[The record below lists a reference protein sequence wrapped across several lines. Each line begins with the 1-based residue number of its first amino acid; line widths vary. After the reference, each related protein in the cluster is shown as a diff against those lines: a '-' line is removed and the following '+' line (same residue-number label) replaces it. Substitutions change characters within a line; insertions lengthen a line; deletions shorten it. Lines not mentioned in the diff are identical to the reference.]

1 MKQLETCPPVQAAE
15 YVPVAGDFAQLEQ
28 EDIATDTN
36 YASQG
41 YWKGVATHFVRNKR
55 AMIGLILVLLMIFLA
70 FVAPLFSGYAYDE
83 IVTALNAKGRKKAA
97 VGISPR
103 VPAIH
108 EMVTGEAYDD
118 IYADKTFSFRT
129 NAGMVHAIRG
139 INLDLQ
145 KGETVAIVGE
155 SGSGKSVTMKA
166 AVGLLDS
173 NATINSGEIL
183 YTYDDG
189 HGQDKTVDLLK
200 LSKKQLRTEYNGQR
214 LAMVFQD
221 PMTSLDPT
229 MTIGKQIMEGM
240 LLHKHM
246 PKDEARTK
254 ALQLLEL
261 VGITDAE
268 KRFRNYPHQ
277 LSGGMRQ
284 RVVIAIALSA
294 EPDILI
300 CDEPTTALDVTIQSK
315 ILDLIKQIQQKMH
328 LSVIYITHDLG
339 VVAKVADY
347 VNVMYA
353 GKIVEVGNVEE
364 IFYEPRHPYT
374 WGLLSAMPDLETA
387 DDRLYSIPG
396 SPPNLLHEPV
406 GDAFAARNRF
416 AMVIDK
422 KAEPPLF
429 KVSETHYA
437 ATWLLHP
444 DAPAFEMPKELKE
457 RLERAKKEAAKYL

>member
-1 MKQLETCPPVQAAE
+1 MEASKTILRIK
-15 YVPVAGDFAQLEQ
+15 DL
-28 EDIATDTN
+28 DI
-36 YASQG
+36 
-41 YWKGVATHFVRNKR
+41 
-55 AMIGLILVLLMIFLA
+55 
-70 FVAPLFSGYAYDE
+70 
-83 IVTALNAKGRKKAA
+83 
-97 VGISPR
+97 
-103 VPAIH
+103 
-108 EMVTGEAYDD
+108 
-118 IYADKTFSFRT
+118 SFRT
-129 NAGMVHAIRG
+129 NAGVVHAIRG
-139 INLDLQ
+139 VNLDLQ

-173 NATINSGEIL
+173 NATVNRGEIL
-183 YTYDDG
+183 YTYEENG
-189 HGQDKTVDLLK
+189 REVTVDLLK
-200 LSKKQLRTEYNGQR
+200 LTKKQLRTGYNGQR

-246 PKDEARTK
+246 SKEQAR
-254 ALQLLEL
+254 ARAIELLQL

-268 KRFRNYPHQ
+268 KRFRHYPHQ

-294 EPDILI
+294 DPDILI
-300 CDEPTTALDVTIQSK
+300 CDEPTTALDVTIQAK
-315 ILDLIKQIQQKMH
+315 ILELIKDIQKKMN

-364 IFYEPRHPYT
+364 IFYDPRHPYT
-374 WGLLSAMPDLETA
+374 WGLLSAMPDLDTA

-396 SPPNLLHEPV
+396 SPPNLLHEPA
-406 GDAFAARNRF
+406 GDAFAARNQF
-416 AMVIDK
+416 ALVIDK
-422 KAEPPLF
+422 KADPPLF

-444 DAPAFEMPKELKE
+444 DAPAIEMPRELRE
-457 RLERAKKEAAKYL
+457 RLERAQKEAAKYQ

>member
-28 EDIATDTN
+28 ADIATDTN

-129 NAGMVHAIRG
+129 NAGVVHAIRG

-155 SGSGKSVTMKA
+155 SGSGKSVTVKA